1 MKIQIKNRV
10 IEADECRTI
19 FSKMRG
25 LMFRKQPNP
34 LIFIFDKPT
43 RQSIHSFFCIPF
55 VAVWLLNG
63 EVVEERFVKPY
74 SFLVRPKAKY
84 TQLVEIPLPTHA

>member
-1 MKIQIKNRV
+1 
-10 IEADECRTI
+10 
-19 FSKMRG
+19 
-25 LMFRKQPNP
+25 MFRKQSKP

-43 RQSIHSFFCIPF
+43 RQGIHSFFCMPF

-63 EVVEERFVKPY
+63 EIVDEKMVEPFSFFIKP
-74 SFLVRPKAKY
+74 KGKY